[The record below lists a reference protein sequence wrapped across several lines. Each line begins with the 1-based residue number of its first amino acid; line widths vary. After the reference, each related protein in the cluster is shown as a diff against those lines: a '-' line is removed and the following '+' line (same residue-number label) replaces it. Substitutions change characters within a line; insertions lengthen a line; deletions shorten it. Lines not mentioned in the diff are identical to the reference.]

1 MLYYFLVIG
10 KEFRA
15 LFISTV
21 RTRSLIDTVQ
31 QSEDE
36 MGDFGFLSD
45 SKLLNTALTRA
56 QSFVAVIGDP
66 VALCAIGECINVW
79 KTYLQHCRNMKSIR
93 PSSMTLESIK
103 QQVTNMM
110 NSPSAKDKMVKIADR
125 RKPVNQPPPLSRP
138 QKLPPWKVGAGNT
151 SSVMNGDINNVSSDT
166 NGTVYNYN
174 ISPEGAMRQLAGMDP
189 SLSDQ
194 FNVQLVDNFA
204 VLCCGRKST
213 PPNMPPIEDLNSLV
227 ASNPYKY
234 RQCILKYSDSKM
246 YGHVMDTK
254 LPNVTFISQKDCRGA
269 FLGDEV
275 VFEMSD
281 DGESGIVIG
290 VLKEGFNPSE
300 RAFACRVEPENTG
313 LLIPVDEGVCKMYN
327 VITSSHINR
336 VNKGYVCV
344 YTLNKNGQISFNN
357 YEKVNILDPG
367 EKLFIVKFL
376 QWDRDLDVALCI
388 VVGVCPV
395 NISVD
400 SIVEVLNIDYNIQ
413 SSVDNSDMEHLY
425 HDDYTLPSDVYS
437 SHADMRDKW
446 TFSISSPTEEV
457 INAYSI
463 EETSDGH
470 YVIGVHTSDL
480 SYYVSKDSPID
491 IAAKQRKTSHNTA
504 ISIIPSKLLQNVC
517 SFRTGADCVSLS
529 VFLTVKKTGDIIA
542 VETKTTVV
550 NSKQSFNY
558 QEVEE
563 ILNESAA
570 SSDYLKSCILVL
582 VYVCGMWRQKRL
594 GNAGLYFDL
603 DIQEKTTPEA
613 HILVLELLITTNY
626 HIAQYLLSKVPDLT
640 PLLCQLPPRES
651 VLQLWK
657 KQFAADALNSVALTQ
672 PFLDIGHV
680 CRCKVA
686 CTCIVSYLRQNNIR
700 INDTF
705 NMYTVLFEEICRAAE
720 VNDVHTIQKI
730 VVSAESHPQLALA
743 LQKLKQLLDHL
754 RYQCSGVIN
763 HSDRSVYSLNITNF
777 VHMTSPTD
785 NYMDIVVHR
794 LIKSTL
800 EQQGP
805 SYKLE
810 EICNLCA
817 ILNGSLKSKEMY
829 EEAVDRVHLC
839 LALQTRPLTVYPII
853 ESVNKSEIKLCFP
866 SVDSI
871 PAIRVPLDLLSP
883 QNIMCEKHDVINVN
897 MHGCIYDVTGRIP
910 TMGGNSSLI
919 INPDQFVCKI
929 PSIQW
934 QKLIIAVREENAE
947 KLQTVASTLKTS
959 SLNNGNGL
967 YSTEISSEQLVRDN
981 KAQQIVSFERKF
993 SVGNVLQVQLTSQ
1006 KLLGIPTPIIQLINL
1021 TPQLDICLEHRSNP
1035 ISCFA
1040 ISRDCEPIT
1049 KYSDEESYKN
1059 AWLSVLNLEAS
1070 EQAVSAGDSVII
1082 HNIMMTWQEM
1092 SSTYS
1097 ASFSL
1102 PLEYCKQRQLNF
1114 SCHGYFCVRYKG
1126 LDIPHDPTLNER
1138 VSLVVN
1144 NGVPV
1149 TWVGHGILLRKIQQV
1164 DCITVQIQLTG
1175 SCVTFPLQLLTKSL
1189 PCTVE
1194 WIPKCNTDR

>member
-79 KTYLQHCRNMKSIR
+79 RTYLQHCRNMKSIR

-491 IAAKQRKTSHNTA
+491 IAAKQN
-504 ISIIPSKLLQNVC
+504 
-517 SFRTGADCVSLS
+517 
-529 VFLTVKKTGDIIA
+529 
-542 VETKTTVV
+542 
-550 NSKQSFNY
+550 
-558 QEVEE
+558 
-563 ILNESAA
+563 
-570 SSDYLKSCILVL
+570 
-582 VYVCGMWRQKRL
+582 
-594 GNAGLYFDL
+594 
-603 DIQEKTTPEA
+603 
-613 HILVLELLITTNY
+613 
-626 HIAQYLLSKVPDLT
+626 
-640 PLLCQLPPRES
+640 
-651 VLQLWK
+651 
-657 KQFAADALNSVALTQ
+657 
-672 PFLDIGHV
+672 
-680 CRCKVA
+680 
-686 CTCIVSYLRQNNIR
+686 
-700 INDTF
+700 
-705 NMYTVLFEEICRAAE
+705 
-720 VNDVHTIQKI
+720 
-730 VVSAESHPQLALA
+730 
-743 LQKLKQLLDHL
+743 
-754 RYQCSGVIN
+754 
-763 HSDRSVYSLNITNF
+763 
-777 VHMTSPTD
+777 
-785 NYMDIVVHR
+785 
-794 LIKSTL
+794 
-800 EQQGP
+800 
-805 SYKLE
+805 
-810 EICNLCA
+810 
-817 ILNGSLKSKEMY
+817 
-829 EEAVDRVHLC
+829 
-839 LALQTRPLTVYPII
+839 
-853 ESVNKSEIKLCFP
+853 
-866 SVDSI
+866 
-871 PAIRVPLDLLSP
+871 
-883 QNIMCEKHDVINVN
+883 
-897 MHGCIYDVTGRIP
+897 
-910 TMGGNSSLI
+910 
-919 INPDQFVCKI
+919 
-929 PSIQW
+929 
-934 QKLIIAVREENAE
+934 
-947 KLQTVASTLKTS
+947 
-959 SLNNGNGL
+959 
-967 YSTEISSEQLVRDN
+967 
-981 KAQQIVSFERKF
+981 
-993 SVGNVLQVQLTSQ
+993 
-1006 KLLGIPTPIIQLINL
+1006 
-1021 TPQLDICLEHRSNP
+1021 
-1035 ISCFA
+1035 
-1040 ISRDCEPIT
+1040 
-1049 KYSDEESYKN
+1049 
-1059 AWLSVLNLEAS
+1059 
-1070 EQAVSAGDSVII
+1070 
-1082 HNIMMTWQEM
+1082 
-1092 SSTYS
+1092 
-1097 ASFSL
+1097 
-1102 PLEYCKQRQLNF
+1102 
-1114 SCHGYFCVRYKG
+1114 
-1126 LDIPHDPTLNER
+1126 
-1138 VSLVVN
+1138 
-1144 NGVPV
+1144 
-1149 TWVGHGILLRKIQQV
+1149 
-1164 DCITVQIQLTG
+1164 
-1175 SCVTFPLQLLTKSL
+1175 
-1189 PCTVE
+1189 
-1194 WIPKCNTDR
+1194 